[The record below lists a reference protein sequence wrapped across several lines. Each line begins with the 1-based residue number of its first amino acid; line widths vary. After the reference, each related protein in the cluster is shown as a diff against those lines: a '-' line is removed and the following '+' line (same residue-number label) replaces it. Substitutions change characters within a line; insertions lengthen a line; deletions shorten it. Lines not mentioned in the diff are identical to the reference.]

1 MLQSTVDFILKA
13 RNLSV
18 IRRAASKD
26 MISKRRCQTTDE
38 TESGYLIQEKNDVQK
53 HRAIVDDGNVMG
65 REKRE
70 TGPKAEIL
78 ETLGTGTGTKNMDG
92 RSMTCQSLRCCAS
105 SRSRQAQQQQQQHGL
120 FPRMTI
126 QWCGPGGRAGGSFHS
141 ELRKD
146 IVQQLSDVQVTRT
159 RTAVMDGWWE
169 LVWKL

>member
-38 TESGYLIQEKNDVQK
+38 TEFGYLIQEKNDVQK

-105 SRSRQAQQQQQQHGL
+105 SRSRQAQQQHGL

-126 QWCGPGGRAGGSFHS
+126 QWWSRWRGRRFFPVWIAEGH
-141 ELRKD
+141 RATA
-146 IVQQLSDVQVTRT
+146 IRRT
-159 RTAVMDGWWE
+159 SHKNKNRSHGWWE
-169 LVWKL
+169 LVRKL

>member
-13 RNLSV
+13 GNLSV

-38 TESGYLIQEKNDVQK
+38 TEFGYLIQEKNDVPK

-70 TGPKAEIL
+70 PGPKAEIL

-105 SRSRQAQQQQQQHGL
+105 SRSRQAQQQQHGL

-126 QWCGPGGRAGGSFHS
+126 QWYGPGGGAGGSFQS

-146 IVQQLSDVQVTRT
+146 IVQQLSDVQVTRI
-159 RTAVMDGWWE
+159 RTAVMDGGN
-169 LVWKL
+169 